1 MEFLNYEEQAII
13 KMYNFKTKEEL
24 KEKLE
29 RSLKETEDDFS
40 KDIIKKL
47 IVKIEAFSLEELKDV
62 DNIFE

>member
-24 KEKLE
+24 KEKLK

-47 IVKIEAFSLEELKDV
+47 IVKIEAFSLEEVKDV

>member
-24 KEKLE
+24 KQKLA
-29 RSLKETEDDFS
+29 RSLEETEDEFS

-47 IVKIEAFSLEELKDV
+47 IPKIEAFSLEELKDV

>member
-29 RSLKETEDDFS
+29 RSLKEIEDDFS

>member
-24 KEKLE
+24 KQKLA
-29 RSLKETEDDFS
+29 RSLEETEDEFS

-47 IVKIEAFSLEELKDV
+47 IPKIEAFSLEELKDI